1 MSTTNSLD
9 MTIKKEKK
17 KRGESSIERYL
28 VGTIFLLP
36 RSIGK
41 WPFLSYLKYCFYNKI
56 KSIFTFKET

>member
-1 MSTTNSLD
+1 MSTTHSLD

-17 KRGESSIERYL
+17 KKKRGESSVECYL

-41 WPFLSYLKYCFYNKI
+41 WAFLVLSEVLFL
-56 KSIFTFKET
+56 

>member
-1 MSTTNSLD
+1 MSTTHSLD

-17 KRGESSIERYL
+17 KKKKKKRGESSVECYV

-41 WPFLSYLKYCFYNKI
+41 WAFLVLSEVLFL
-56 KSIFTFKET
+56 